1 MTPASAGILYRIV
14 EWFLTVLP
22 VDASGR
28 RVFDETLADWR
39 REAGKATNRSTAAI
53 ATVRSLLSVVRS
65 VAGVSVKD
73 VIMIRQSSVWPRLLL
88 WTCGYL
94 ALVNLVRILLPGGWP
109 IAALSRVY
117 GSISL
122 IAYFFPVALLL
133 AIGLGSQRRPVPAL
147 GLSLAATLLAFPLL
161 GWGVPIANR
170 AFLNANPPRFVSQGQ
185 QIAEGADRPLLP
197 RGQMFAWVTAASA
210 ANRIIPYS
218 PIGFVNDETVTQL
231 VRKVAGGPA
240 ADGWLAIRWLN
251 FFGAYVSL
259 CALTPIFA
267 GVLRRQRHIVR
278 YVVIAA
284 TAGLLLYQRGIQT
297 SFGAESVLWWFGM
310 YWVPVAWLMAWMIAV
325 GSSLV
330 PSPQITNSK

>member
-1 MTPASAGILYRIV
+1 MTPASGGILYRIV
-14 EWFLTVLP
+14 EWLLTVLP

-39 REAGKATNRSTAAI
+39 REAGKALNRSTAAL
-53 ATVRSLLSVVRS
+53 ATLRSLLSVARS
-65 VAGVSVKD
+65 VVGVSAKD
-73 VIMIRQSSVWPRLLL
+73 VTMIRQSSVWPRLLL

-94 ALVNLVRILLPGGWP
+94 ALVNLVRLALPGGWP
-109 IAALSRVY
+109 LSPLSRVY
-117 GSISL
+117 GSLSL

-133 AIGLGSQRRPVPAL
+133 AIGLGSQRRPVPVL
-147 GLSLAATLLAFPLL
+147 GLSLAATLLAFFIL

-185 QIAEGADRPLLP
+185 QTAEGLDRPWLP
-197 RGQMFAWVTAASA
+197 RGKMFAWVTAASA
-210 ANRIIPYS
+210 ANRVIPYS

-231 VRKVAGGPA
+231 VRKVVGGPA
-240 ADGWLAIRWLN
+240 RDGWYAIQWLN

-259 CALTPIFA
+259 CALAPIFA

-278 YVVIAA
+278 YVVIGA

-310 YWVPVAWLMAWMIAV
+310 YWVPVAWLMAWMLAIS
-325 GSSLV
+325 SSLV
-330 PSPQITNSK
+330 PSTQLTNSK